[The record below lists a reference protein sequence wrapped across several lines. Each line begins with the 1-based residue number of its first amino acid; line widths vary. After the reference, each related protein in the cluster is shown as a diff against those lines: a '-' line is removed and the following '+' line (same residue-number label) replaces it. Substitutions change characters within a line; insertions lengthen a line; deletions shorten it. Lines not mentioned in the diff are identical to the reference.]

1 MFFDNDIDVI
11 EIPERVYELA
21 KLICDR
27 GTVEDSELKALFQ
40 PQWKEDGSSNYFP
53 HVRDAVIELNLAT
66 KEGSTIHFT
75 GDKSCLKSIDAFR
88 RFCNSFVWKNN
99 NTYFYNIAK
108 AFIDSDDQW
117 LSEKNVPTSNKVKNA
132 ILDIAKI
139 PSWDSRY
146 ILGERFWIS
155 FLGYGYVDERNNA
168 IQILPNMY
176 VALRDL
182 ISLSSLENGKEYSL
196 REFFDAIRVIS
207 PLGLPESHK
216 KQISLACSC
225 GLRLLNDTKEA
236 QLARHPDAGEVWHLF
251 KFENHKFQEEI
262 THITIKGVK

>member
-27 GTVEDSELKALFQ
+27 ALIEDAALKALFQ
-40 PQWKEDGSSNYFP
+40 PQWKEDGSSNYYS
-53 HVRDAVIELNLAT
+53 HVRKAVIELNLAIQ
-66 KEGSTIHFT
+66 EGQSIRFT
-75 GDKSCLKSIDAFR
+75 GNKACLKSIDTFR
-88 RFCNSFVWKNN
+88 RYCNSFVWKNN

-108 AFIDSDDQW
+108 VFVESNEQW
-117 LSEKNVPTSNKVKNA
+117 LGEKNIPTSNLVKNA
-132 ILDIAKI
+132 ILDVAHI

-155 FLGYGYVDERNNA
+155 FLGYGYVDERNAA

-176 VALRDL
+176 VALKDL
-182 ISLSSLENGKEYSL
+182 ISLSLLENGKEYSL
-196 REFFDAIRVIS
+196 REFFDAIRSIS
-207 PLGLPESHK
+207 PLGLPENNK
-216 KQISLACSC
+216 KQICLACSC